1 MLIITITK
9 FSNLIGLTVLILALI
24 GQCGTR
30 HICNWTLR
38 AIARAHL
45 NGFFFTASKKN
56 TLGISCVLS
65 FKKLKIS
72 PICYSCD

>member
-9 FSNLIGLTVLILALI
+9 FSNLIGLAVLILALI

-38 AIARAHL
+38 AIARAL
-45 NGFFFTASKKN
+45 KWFFSLLAKK
-56 TLGISCVLS
+56 THSEFLV
-65 FKKLKIS
+65 F
-72 PICYSCD
+72 